1 MYEQFA
7 NEVAGLS
14 GLTLVIWMKIAC
26 KVIGGGY

>member
-14 GLTLVIWMKIAC
+14 GLTLSDMNEIAC
-26 KVIGGGY
+26 KVIGGEY

>member
-7 NEVAGLS
+7 NEVACLS
-14 GLTLVIWMKIAC
+14 GLTLSDMDEIAC